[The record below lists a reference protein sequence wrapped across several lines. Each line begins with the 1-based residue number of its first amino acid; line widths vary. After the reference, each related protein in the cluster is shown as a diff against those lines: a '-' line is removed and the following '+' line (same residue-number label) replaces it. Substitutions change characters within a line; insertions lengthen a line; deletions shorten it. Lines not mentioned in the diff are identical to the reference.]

1 MLSQNQ
7 EETRS
12 AAAAGLLFMA
22 APGPSESPAEGAD
35 EELSSKRLRLD
46 APRFDKENVLSPRRA
61 IPDRQVGVLAPIAS
75 VIGQD
80 AAGAPGPASH
90 SLLPAVI
97 PSVSAAAAVQA
108 ATAAAAAAAAA
119 ATATA
124 AAAAAAVAAP
134 MATPAP
140 TGTPLPRFP
149 LRQKADADGTDQTFC
164 TLVQPLVTRLDGG
177 AFCYLP
183 IHPCARPTDRLA
195 CPLHAPPGTEPDPC
209 S

>member
-80 AAGAPGPASH
+80 AAGAPGRHCHDTFFTVLRVPPTFNKSQPPPH
-90 SLLPAVI
+90 VLPL
-97 PSVSAAAAVQA
+97 
-108 ATAAAAAAAAA
+108 T
-119 ATATA
+119 
-124 AAAAAAVAAP
+124 
-134 MATPAP
+134 
-140 TGTPLPRFP
+140 
-149 LRQKADADGTDQTFC
+149 
-164 TLVQPLVTRLDGG
+164 
-177 AFCYLP
+177 
-183 IHPCARPTDRLA
+183 
-195 CPLHAPPGTEPDPC
+195 
-209 S
+209 

>member
-80 AAGAPGPASH
+80 AEPGP
-90 SLLPAVI
+90 
-97 PSVSAAAAVQA
+97 
-108 ATAAAAAAAAA
+108 
-119 ATATA
+119 
-124 AAAAAAVAAP
+124 
-134 MATPAP
+134 
-140 TGTPLPRFP
+140 
-149 LRQKADADGTDQTFC
+149 
-164 TLVQPLVTRLDGG
+164 
-177 AFCYLP
+177 
-183 IHPCARPTDRLA
+183 DRLHS
-195 CPLHAPPGTEPDPC
+195 PLFPNPAGVQRGVSRSRDVFPRA

>member
-75 VIGQD
+75 GH
-80 AAGAPGPASH
+80 PGPPTH
-90 SLLPAVI
+90 
-97 PSVSAAAAVQA
+97 PSFQ
-108 ATAAAAAAAAA
+108 TQL
-119 ATATA
+119 
-124 AAAAAAVAAP
+124 VAASQRGECH
-134 MATPAP
+134 AS
-140 TGTPLPRFP
+140 RDVF
-149 LRQKADADGTDQTFC
+149 
-164 TLVQPLVTRLDGG
+164 TR
-177 AFCYLP
+177 A
-183 IHPCARPTDRLA
+183 
-195 CPLHAPPGTEPDPC
+195 

>member
-75 VIGQD
+75 VIKTRR
-80 AAGAPGPASH
+80 AGP
-90 SLLPAVI
+90 PAV
-97 PSVSAAAAVQA
+97 
-108 ATAAAAAAAAA
+108 
-119 ATATA
+119 
-124 AAAAAAVAAP
+124 
-134 MATPAP
+134 
-140 TGTPLPRFP
+140 TPLSKPSWRPEGVSRSRDVFPR
-149 LRQKADADGTDQTFC
+149 A
-164 TLVQPLVTRLDGG
+164 
-177 AFCYLP
+177 
-183 IHPCARPTDRLA
+183 
-195 CPLHAPPGTEPDPC
+195 

>member
-75 VIGQD
+75 VIGQH
-80 AAGAPGPASH
+80 PGLTACH
-90 SLLPAVI
+90 
-97 PSVSAAAAVQA
+97 PS
-108 ATAAAAAAAAA
+108 
-119 ATATA
+119 
-124 AAAAAAVAAP
+124 
-134 MATPAP
+134 
-140 TGTPLPRFP
+140 F
-149 LRQKADADGTDQTFC
+149 QT
-164 TLVQPLVTRLDGG
+164 QLVTASQRGE
-177 AFCYLP
+177 C
-183 IHPCARPTDRLA
+183 
-195 CPLHAPPGTEPDPC
+195 HASRDVFPRA

>member
-22 APGPSESPAEGAD
+22 APGPSEPPAEGAD

-80 AAGAPGPASH
+80 AAGVRLSPKVTPT
-90 SLLPAVI
+90 
-97 PSVSAAAAVQA
+97 PSFQNP
-108 ATAAAAAAAAA
+108 ATAR
-119 ATATA
+119 
-124 AAAAAAVAAP
+124 AVA
-134 MATPAP
+134 TSYV
-140 TGTPLPRFP
+140 LPR
-149 LRQKADADGTDQTFC
+149 A
-164 TLVQPLVTRLDGG
+164 
-177 AFCYLP
+177 
-183 IHPCARPTDRLA
+183 
-195 CPLHAPPGTEPDPC
+195 

>member
-80 AAGAPGPASH
+80 AAGAPGRHCHDTFFTALPASYIQQN
-90 SLLPAVI
+90 P
-97 PSVSAAAAVQA
+97 A
-108 ATAAAAAAAAA
+108 ATH
-119 ATATA
+119 
-124 AAAAAAVAAP
+124 V
-134 MATPAP
+134 
-140 TGTPLPRFP
+140 LPS
-149 LRQKADADGTDQTFC
+149 A
-164 TLVQPLVTRLDGG
+164 
-177 AFCYLP
+177 
-183 IHPCARPTDRLA
+183 
-195 CPLHAPPGTEPDPC
+195 
-209 S
+209 

>member
-80 AAGAPGPASH
+80 AAQRRDRVTSPLFPNPAG
-90 SLLPAVI
+90 V
-97 PSVSAAAAVQA
+97 
-108 ATAAAAAAAAA
+108 
-119 ATATA
+119 
-124 AAAAAAVAAP
+124 
-134 MATPAP
+134 
-140 TGTPLPRFP
+140 
-149 LRQKADADGTDQTFC
+149 
-164 TLVQPLVTRLDGG
+164 
-177 AFCYLP
+177 
-183 IHPCARPTDRLA
+183 
-195 CPLHAPPGTEPDPC
+195 
-209 S
+209 

>member
-46 APRFDKENVLSPRRA
+46 TPRFDKENVLSPRRA

-119 ATATA
+119 AP
-124 AAAAAAVAAP
+124 VAA
-134 MATPAP
+134 M
-140 TGTPLPRFP
+140 PRP
-149 LRQKADADGTDQTFC
+149 
-164 TLVQPLVTRLDGG
+164 
-177 AFCYLP
+177 
-183 IHPCARPTDRLA
+183 
-195 CPLHAPPGTEPDPC
+195 
-209 S
+209 